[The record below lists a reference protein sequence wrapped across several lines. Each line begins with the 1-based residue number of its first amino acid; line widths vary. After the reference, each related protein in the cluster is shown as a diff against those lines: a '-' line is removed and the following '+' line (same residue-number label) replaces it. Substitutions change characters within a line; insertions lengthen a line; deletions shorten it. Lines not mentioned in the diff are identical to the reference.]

1 MTTETPPAP
10 QIKKPRSF
18 LFYVAVALG
27 SLALASFLM
36 TSLLVLYVRAKII
49 SYTDTVATALP
60 QVSMPA
66 ADSDA
71 VMKRIETFRSD
82 LKESKETPELVL
94 SADDINAFIATM
106 STEDKPFKDM
116 IHVSLEGD
124 KLGGQVS
131 LPLDKTKLP
140 LPSGRHLNGTA
151 TFNFSMEDGVLLITA
166 DTVTLNGKP
175 LPDRLMTALR
185 NENMA
190 RDAYRR
196 PKTAEILRKIES
208 MKITDGRITIKP
220 RANR

>member
-1 MTTETPPAP
+1 MTNEAPPAP
-10 QIKKPRSF
+10 QHKKPRGF
-18 LFYVAVALG
+18 LFYVAVTLG

-36 TSLLVLYVRAKII
+36 ASLLVLYVRAKVIF
-49 SYTDTVATALP
+49 YTGTVATALP

-82 LKESKETPELVL
+82 LEQSKETPELVL
-94 SADDINAFIATM
+94 SADDINAFIAAK
-106 STEDKPFKDM
+106 STADKPFKDM
-116 IHVSLEGD
+116 LHVSLEGD

-140 LPSGRHLNGTA
+140 LPSGRHLNGTG
-151 TFNFSMEDGVLLITA
+151 TLNVSMENGVLLITA

-175 LPDRLMTALR
+175 LPDRLMAALR

-196 PKTAEILRKIES
+196 PKTAEMLRKIES
-208 MKITDGRITIKP
+208 IKIKDGRIAIKP
-220 RANR
+220 RVNR